1 MEEVTTLFD
10 SDEAEYEY
18 MKEQEAKR
26 NDQTT
31 TVSIATM
38 AKYEYGVS
46 CLLCDSFIK
55 TDRYDTNP
63 RVCEKCKKAW
73 AEIRNSMK
81 GAQ

>member
-26 NDQTT
+26 NGQITAVDLSTLPQC
-31 TVSIATM
+31 
-38 AKYEYGVS
+38 EYGVS

-63 RVCEKCKKAW
+63 RFCEKCKKAW
-73 AEIRNSMK
+73 AEMRNSMK
-81 GAQ
+81 GA